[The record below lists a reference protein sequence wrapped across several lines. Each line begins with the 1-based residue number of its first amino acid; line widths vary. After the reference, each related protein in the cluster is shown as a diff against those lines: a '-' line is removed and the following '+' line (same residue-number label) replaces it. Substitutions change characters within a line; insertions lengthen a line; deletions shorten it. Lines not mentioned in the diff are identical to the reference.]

1 MDADEIRTLL
11 GDNIFERAKKY
22 RKRIQQSTC
31 TVNADGVRHISAMVQ
46 GSGGSY
52 YYTQAW
58 LRENG
63 SFVSASCSCPYNQN
77 GEGTY
82 CKHIGALLLDDAEK
96 NAPAPAAKPDAI
108 PGVVRGTA
116 GLGTEPS
123 RRDSYASGLEML
135 FGKKWHGEAPVS
147 DHEARRLLDTYK
159 EAALEDLGGG
169 EMPQRTG
176 FVRLEPELTLL
187 PGELPWLRLRISAD
201 GGRQY
206 VVKSIPDLL
215 RAVEKHGFI
224 SYGKALEFQ
233 HSWEA
238 FSPEAQQ
245 LLRLLRRQ
253 LSAKEGAEAA
263 LRSYGNAPRSGPAGG
278 IPLNGEIFDGL
289 VALYAPTGNLGGYTL
304 KTGIP
309 ALTMRVEKRRG
320 GVEVSV
326 TPALGWK
333 TGLDNDYLY
342 SEDTIWQLDRAES
355 ARMRPALEALCGK
368 SLFFTTGDAT
378 AFCSYVLPE
387 LGSRVTIEDPERLLL
402 NQIPLEPVVQFYL
415 DAPTRETV
423 RAHLEFLYGEDRVT
437 PEEPGPAGLLR
448 DARAEQRAGRLLGRY
463 LEPGPDT
470 MGNGLAAHY
479 DAYEEDEVYRFLDE
493 GVPAL
498 LAEGEVYLTDA
509 FRSMQAAPPKISVGV
524 SVHGSVLDLEVD
536 TGEFPVG
543 ELKALLKSLH
553 QKKRYHRLRDGR
565 LLRLDDSMAVL
576 DELNETLDLSG
587 AKVGQAHARLPLYRA
602 PSLDWALSG
611 QNGIRFNRDD
621 AFRQLSRSFHAVKD
635 SEYTPPASLQKV
647 LRKYQRDGYRW
658 LRTLDGYGMGGILAD
673 DMGLGKTVQ
682 VLSYLLALR
691 EQGGNPLPSLIVCP
705 ASLVLN
711 WAEECQ
717 KFTPE
722 LNCVVVD
729 GDAAHRAQLA
739 EQWDGADVVV
749 TSYDLLRRDET
760 LYENQKFYACI
771 LDEAQAIKNH
781 TTQKYKAVCGVN
793 SRVRFALTGTPV
805 ENRLGELWSIF
816 SFLMPGY
823 LPPYKSFCSRFEKP
837 ITQENDPAA
846 VRRLNQLTGPFILR
860 RMKSE
865 VLKELPPKTE
875 NVYRIELEEEQRKA
889 AQVAALE
896 QKKKELLEKLKELE
910 KQIAEA
916 KAKKNDVM
924 ATKNLLDQRNQL
936 LLEQID
942 DTQNQIDDAA
952 AQIARY
958 ELLEEEQ
965 YTLFCQ
971 QVREEEER
979 GSLSYLSVLF
989 KATSMADLLNRME
1002 FVNEVAEYNK
1012 RIISALQ
1019 ETRENIKAEKAEMEA
1034 KETQLSEQQDELQGK
1049 LDETT
1054 KLMNEYAAD
1063 QKALEQLHDA
1073 EAKAADEIDAQL
1085 EQLIADSDVVPSNE
1099 GFIWPVSTSKKISS
1113 PVGSRV
1119 APGGFG
1125 STNHKGV
1132 DICNVS
1138 YTSSVYAV
1146 KSGKVILT
1154 NTSGWGGGYGNYVV
1168 IDHGGGL
1175 TTLYAHLSVVKVS
1188 QGQTVS
1194 QGTVIGVTGNTG
1206 ASTGPH
1212 LHYEVRTTTVV
1223 NGVSKIVYQNPLNYL
1238 AGYIKAW

>member
-1 MDADEIRTLL
+1 MDE
-11 GDNIFERAKKY
+11 
-22 RKRIQQSTC
+22 
-31 TVNADGVRHISAMVQ
+31 
-46 GSGGSY
+46 
-52 YYTQAW
+52 
-58 LRENG
+58 
-63 SFVSASCSCPYNQN
+63 
-77 GEGTY
+77 
-82 CKHIGALLLDDAEK
+82 
-96 NAPAPAAKPDAI
+96 
-108 PGVVRGTA
+108 TA
-116 GLGTEPS
+116 
-123 RRDSYASGLEML
+123 
-135 FGKKWHGEAPVS
+135 
-147 DHEARRLLDTYK
+147 
-159 EAALEDLGGG
+159 
-169 EMPQRTG
+169 QRTG
-176 FVRLEPELTLL
+176 FAHLEPELTLV
-187 PGELPWLRLRISAD
+187 PGAQPWLRLRISD

-206 VVKSIPDLL
+206 VVKSIPNLME
-215 RAVEKHGFI
+215 AVEMGKSV
-224 SYGKALEFQ
+224 SYGKAL
-233 HSWEA
+233 A
-238 FSPEAQQ
+238 FVHRWDAFDEESRA
-245 LLRLLRRQ
+245 LLQLLRRQ
-253 LSAKEGAEAA
+253 VNARQSMDKAAVRVYGGAEQ
-263 LRSYGNAPRSGPAGG
+263 GPAGG
-278 IPLNGEIFDGL
+278 MILTGEIFDDL
-289 VALYAPTGNLGGYTL
+289 VQLYEHTGFLGGYEL
-304 KTGIP
+304 REGLPVI
-309 ALTMRVEKRRG
+309 TMTVERRRG
-320 GVEVSV
+320 GVQVEGE
-326 TPALGWK
+326 PALSAVQ
-333 TGLDNDYLY
+333 GLDYDYLF
-342 SEDTIWQLDRAES
+342 SEDTLWRLQRPGCTRIL
-355 ARMRPALEALCGK
+355 PALQALGGK
-368 SLFFTTGDAT
+368 SLFFTSADAT
-378 AFCSYVLPE
+378 TFCSYVLPE
-387 LGSRVTIEDPERLLL
+387 LGSKLNIVDPERLLL

-493 GVPAL
+493 GIPAL

-565 LLRLDDSMAVL
+565 LLRLDDSMEVL
-576 DELNETLDLSG
+576 DELNETLELSG
-587 AKVGQAHARLPLYRA
+587 AKLGQAHARLPLYRA

-875 NVYRIELEEEQRKA
+875 NVYRIELEEEQRKLYLA
-889 AQVAALE
+889 AVVDAR
-896 QKKKELLEKLKELE
+896 EKLR
-910 KQIAEA
+910 AA
-916 KAKKNDVM
+916 KPEDKM
-924 ATKNLLDQRNQL
+924 AVFAVLMRL
-936 LLEQID
+936 
-942 DTQNQIDDAA
+942 
-952 AQIARY
+952 
-958 ELLEEEQ
+958 
-965 YTLFCQ
+965 
-971 QVREEEER
+971 REICCDPR
-979 GSLSYLSVLF
+979 
-989 KATSMADLLNRME
+989 
-1002 FVNEVAEYNK
+1002 
-1012 RIISALQ
+1012 
-1019 ETRENIKAEKAEMEA
+1019 
-1034 KETQLSEQQDELQGK
+1034 
-1049 LDETT
+1049 
-1054 KLMNEYAAD
+1054 
-1063 QKALEQLHDA
+1063 
-1073 EAKAADEIDAQL
+1073 
-1085 EQLIADSDVVPSNE
+1085 LIADNWTGGSAKLDACIELVTSAVE
-1099 GFIWPVSTSKKISS
+1099 GGHRILLFSQFTSMLELLAKRLDAEGVSHFTLQ
-1113 PVGSRV
+1113 
-1119 APGGFG
+1119 G
-1125 STNHKGV
+1125 STPKPVRAELVRRFNGGEASV
-1132 DICNVS
+1132 FLISLRAGGTGLNLTAADIVIHYDPWWNVAAQNQATDRA
-1138 YTSSVYAV
+1138 YRIGQQNPVQVYKLIAQDTIEEKIV
-1146 KSGKVILT
+1146 ELQQAKQDLAET
-1154 NTSGWGGGYGNYVV
+1154 
-1168 IDHGGGL
+1168 
-1175 TTLYAHLSVVKVS
+1175 
-1188 QGQTVS
+1188 
-1194 QGTVIGVTGNTG
+1194 VTGSADG
-1206 ASTGPH
+1206 AILRMKPEE
-1212 LHYEVRTTTVV
+1212 L
-1223 NGVSKIVYQNPLNYL
+1223 LNL
-1238 AGYIKAW
+1238 LEGTE